1 MNDSAKRQLSLL
13 DDVHDS
19 PPDFPDG
26 GTEPAEHDHCFA
38 HVTDPRGQWATTPN
52 RED

>member
-13 DDVHDS
+13 DDVHDT

-26 GTEPAEHDHCFA
+26 GIEAKEPD
-38 HVTDPRGQWATTPN
+38 
-52 RED
+52 